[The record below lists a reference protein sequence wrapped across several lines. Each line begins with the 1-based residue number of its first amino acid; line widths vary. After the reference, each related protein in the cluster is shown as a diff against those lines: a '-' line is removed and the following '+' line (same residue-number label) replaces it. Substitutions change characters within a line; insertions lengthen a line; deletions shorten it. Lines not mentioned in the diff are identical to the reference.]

1 MAFNFNASRQLFNS
15 AADEFVGVERDRADI
30 VTCGRLLMM
39 EHNGR
44 AANAMAVLRKEA
56 EPYRV
61 VLNGAKEGEASY
73 ADTNRNLQFRLL
85 QYCAKRACS
94 LSGETAPATMDEF
107 RREQRKYFTNATFL
121 ATLAGIIRDVVTP
134 LLPMTMSNSMGW
146 LAETVN
152 VPMGQTYELDVQSN
166 DVFLFQD
173 DSWGASR
180 SKPANHLY
188 SKPITINPTLRTA
201 KATVK
206 WYQLVANDADL
217 GRFFNSIAAG
227 MYSKVTALWI
237 NALVTA
243 STNTAFVPA
252 ALSVT
257 NSSANWVTLA
267 SKLAMVNRTYFRNI
281 IGVGHPAALT
291 KALPSGVTN
300 GASVALDSALAT
312 MLGVDWARYGY
323 LGEYMGVRLMPIE
336 DAIVPG
342 TQNTTITGM
351 VPTDKI
357 YLLAT
362 NGYKPIYVGI
372 EEGTPITIQLD
383 PSQTADM
390 SIDIMVSISIDA
402 VPVFAS
408 KIGIVTA

>member
-15 AADEFVGVERDRADI
+15 AADEFVGVERDRADL

-44 AANAMAVLRKEA
+44 SANAMAVARKES
-56 EPYRV
+56 EPYHV
-61 VLNGAKEGEASY
+61 VLNGVGDNANY
-73 ADTNRNLQFRLL
+73 ADTNRNFQFRLM

-94 LSGETAPATMDEF
+94 LSGETAPASMDEF
-107 RREQRKYFTNATFL
+107 RREQRKYFTNSTFL
-121 ATLAGIIRDVVTP
+121 GTLSGIVRDIVTP
-134 LLPMTMSNSMGW
+134 LLPFTMSNSMGW

-152 VPMGQTYELDVQSN
+152 VPMGQTYELEVQSN
-166 DVFLFQD
+166 DIFLFED

-188 SKPITINPTLRTA
+188 SKSVTLNPTLRTA
-201 KATVK
+201 KASVK

-227 MYSKVTALWI
+227 MYSKITAMWI
-237 NALVTA
+237 QSLVNV
-243 STNTAFVPA
+243 STNTAYIPSS
-252 ALSVT
+252 LSVT
-257 NSSANWVTLA
+257 NTSANWVSLA
-267 SKLAMVNRTYFRNI
+267 SKLAMANRTYFRNI
-281 IGVGHPAALT
+281 VGVGHPAALT

-300 GASVALDSALAT
+300 GSSVALDSALAT
-312 MLGVDWARYGY
+312 MLGVEWARYGY
-323 LGEYMGVRLMPIE
+323 LGEYMGIRLMPVE

-342 TQNTTITGM
+342 TQNTTVTG
-351 VPTDKI
+351 VFPTDKI
-357 YLLAT
+357 FLLST

-390 SIDIMVSISIDA
+390 SIDIMVSISLDV
-402 VPVFAS
+402 VPVVAS
-408 KIGIVTA
+408 KIGLVTV